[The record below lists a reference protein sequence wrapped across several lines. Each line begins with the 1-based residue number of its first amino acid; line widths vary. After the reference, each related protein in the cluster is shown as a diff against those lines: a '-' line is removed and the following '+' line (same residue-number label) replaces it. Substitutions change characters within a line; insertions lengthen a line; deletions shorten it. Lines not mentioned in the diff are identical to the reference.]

1 LSFRTL
7 LQNVHFGE
15 NVMQADF
22 KYEPRKLEKG
32 YNNRTLHVDLSR
44 MKITSKPVS
53 EKMKETFTGGR
64 GFDLWLLWNALPKNR
79 VIQWND
85 PENEVCLA
93 CGPLGGIPVY
103 PGGGKSIAVAISPL
117 TGIVVDSNVGGYFGP
132 YLKFAGWDALEVQ
145 GKPDSEVVIIIDGDA
160 SRVQVEDAT
169 ALPSETQLITEATAQ
184 KYGGD
189 NPLSISVVA
198 SGPGAE
204 HTLIGCLN
212 ISWYDAARRVHR
224 FKQAGR
230 GGIGTVLR
238 DKKVKAIVV
247 KYSGKITVENN
258 GPADADLV
266 REIGT
271 SYNREIRALDPK
283 QNEMAAIGSSQLVS
297 AMNNFDL
304 LPVDNFK
311 YGSHPEAEKLGR
323 EIYRSKFDA
332 GFDGCWMGCSMSCAH
347 VVKNFELATG
357 PYKGQRVF
365 VTGPEYETAA
375 GVGSNCG
382 IFDVDHVI
390 EMNFY
395 CDIYGLDTISVG
407 TATAF
412 AMECYEMGLIDKK
425 ATGGLELCFGN
436 KNAAMELVHQMARG
450 EGFGVVVGQGIRQM
464 KKLFAEKYG
473 SDAKTLQDIGMESK
487 GLEFSEYV
495 TKESLAQQGG
505 YGLTLKGP
513 QHDEAWLIFL
523 DMVHNLMPTFEQ
535 KAENL
540 HWFPM
545 WRTWFGLN
553 GLCKL
558 PWNDVVPEGNK
569 QTKEPAKVMAH
580 VETYAKLFHA
590 VTGRKVTADDLI
602 VMSEKVYNFQRVFNL
617 RMGSGTRAQ
626 DTVPYRAVGP
636 VTKEEY
642 ESRSERY
649 DKQLKEKLDIDPAGM
664 STEEKMAALR
674 TYREEEYEKLKDAV
688 YKRRGWTPNGVPTVE
703 KAKALGIDFPDVIA
717 LLQRKT

>member
-1 LSFRTL
+1 
-7 LQNVHFGE
+7 
-15 NVMQADF
+15 
-22 KYEPRKLEKG
+22 
-32 YNNRTLHVDLSR
+32 
-44 MKITSKPVS
+44 VS
-53 EKMKETFTGGR
+53 
-64 GFDLWLLWNALPKNR
+64 
-79 VIQWND
+79 
-85 PENEVCLA
+85 
-93 CGPLGGIPVY
+93 
-103 PGGGKSIAVAISPL
+103 
-117 TGIVVDSNVGGYFGP
+117 
-132 YLKFAGWDALEVQ
+132 
-145 GKPDSEVVIIIDGDA
+145 
-160 SRVQVEDAT
+160 
-169 ALPSETQLITEATAQ
+169 
-184 KYGGD
+184 
-189 NPLSISVVA
+189 

-204 HTLIGCLN
+204 HTLMGCLN
-212 ISWYDAARRVHR
+212 ISWYDVARRVHR

-238 DKKVKAIVV
+238 NKKVKAIVV
-247 KYSGKITVENN
+247 KYSSKITVESN
-258 GPADADLV
+258 GPADAALV
-266 REIGT
+266 KEIGT
-271 SYNREIRALDPK
+271 AYNREIRALDPK

-304 LPVDNFK
+304 LPVDNFR
-311 YGSHPEAEKLGR
+311 YGSHSEAEKLGR
-323 EIYRSKFDA
+323 EIYRNKFDA

-347 VVKNFELATG
+347 VVKNFELKTG
-357 PYKGQRVF
+357 PYNGKRVF

-382 IFDVDHVI
+382 ILDVDHVI
-390 EMNFY
+390 EMNYY

-425 ATGGLELCFGN
+425 VTGGLDLCFGN
-436 KNAAMELVHQMARG
+436 KDAALELMHQMARN
-450 EGFGVVVGQGIRQM
+450 EGFGVVVGQGVRKM

-473 SDAKTLQDIGMESK
+473 ADAKIMCDIGMESK

-580 VETYAKLFHA
+580 VETYAKLFYA
-590 VTGRKVTADDLI
+590 VTGKKVTVDDLI
-602 VMSEKVYNFQRVFNL
+602 LMSEKVYSFQRVFSL
-617 RMGSGTRAQ
+617 RMGYGTRAQ

-649 DKQLKEKLDIDPAGM
+649 DKQLKEKLDIDPTGKP
-664 STEEKMAALR
+664 TEEKMAALR
-674 TYREEEYEKLKDAV
+674 KYREAEYEKLKDAV

-703 KAKALGIDFPDVIA
+703 KVKALGIDFPDVIA

>member
-1 LSFRTL
+1 
-7 LQNVHFGE
+7 VAK
-15 NVMQADF
+15 ADF
-22 KYEPRKLEKG
+22 KYEPKKLDRG
-32 YNNRTLHVDLSR
+32 YNNRILHVNLSE

-53 EKMKETFTGGR
+53 EKMKNTFTGGR
-64 GFDLWLLWNALPKNR
+64 GFNVWLLWNALPKER
-79 VIQWND
+79 IVKWSD

-93 CGPLGGIPVY
+93 AGPLGGIPVY

-145 GKPDSEVVIIIDGDA
+145 GKPDSEVVIFIDGDTQ
-160 SRVQVEDAT
+160 RVQVEDAT
-169 ALPSETQLITEATAQ
+169 GLPSETHLIVDVMAQ
-184 KYGGD
+184 KYGGG
-189 NPLSISVVA
+189 NPRSISVVSA
-198 SGPGAE
+198 GPGAE
-204 HTLIGCLN
+204 HTLMGCLN
-212 ISWYDAARRVHR
+212 VSWYDMTRRVHR

-238 DKKVKAIVV
+238 NKKIKAIVV
-247 KYSGKITVENN
+247 KYSGKITVDSN
-258 GPADADLV
+258 GPADPELV
-266 REIGT
+266 KQVGT
-271 SYNREIRALDPK
+271 EYNKELRTLDPK
-283 QNEMAAIGSSQLVS
+283 QNEMSIVGTSHLVPI
-297 AMNNFDL
+297 MNNFDL
-304 LPVDNFK
+304 LPVENFR
-311 YGSHPEAEKLGR
+311 YGCHADAEKLGR
-323 EIYRSKFDA
+323 EVYRKKFHA
-332 GFDGCWMGCSMSCAH
+332 GFDGCWVGCSLSCAH
-347 VVKNFELATG
+347 GVKDFELKSG
-357 PYKGQRVF
+357 PYKGQKVF
-365 VTGPEYETAA
+365 VTGPEYETIA

-382 IFDVDHVI
+382 IFDADYVV

-395 CDIYGLDTISVG
+395 CDVYGLDTISVG

-425 ATGGLELCFGN
+425 ATDGLDLSFGN
-436 KNAAMELVHQMARG
+436 KDAALELVHQMARG
-450 EGFGVVVGQGIRQM
+450 KGFGTVVGQGIRNM
-464 KKLFAEKYG
+464 KRLFAENYG
-473 SDAKTLQDIGMESK
+473 ADADVMQDIGMESK

-523 DMVHNLMPTFEQ
+523 DMVHNMMPTFEQ

-558 PWNDVVPEGNK
+558 PWNDVMPEGNK
-569 QTKEPAKVMAH
+569 QTKEPAKFMSH
-580 VETYAKLFHA
+580 VENYVKLFYA
-590 VTGRKVTADDLI
+590 VTGRKLAVDELI
-602 VMSEKVYNFQRVFNL
+602 LMSERVYNFQRIFNL
-617 RMGSGTRAQ
+617 RMGCGTREH

-642 ESRSERY
+642 ESRRERY
-649 DKQLKEKLDIDPAGM
+649 DAQLKEKLGIDPTGK

-674 TYREEEYEKLKDAV
+674 KYREAEYEKLKDAV
-688 YKRRGWTPNGVPTVE
+688 YKRRGWTPNGVPTIE
-703 KAKALGIDFPDVIA
+703 KAKALGIDFPEVIE
-717 LLQRKT
+717 LLKRHN